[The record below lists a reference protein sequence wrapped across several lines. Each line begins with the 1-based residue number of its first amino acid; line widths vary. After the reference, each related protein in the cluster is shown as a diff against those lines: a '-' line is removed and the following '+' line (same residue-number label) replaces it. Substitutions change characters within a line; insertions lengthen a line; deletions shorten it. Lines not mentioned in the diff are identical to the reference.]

1 MTGRKAYDTK
11 NVANDFGIRVTEITA
26 EGLQKQMAKCLLSY
40 LSTAS

>member
-11 NVANDFGIRVTEITA
+11 NDFGIRVTEITA

-40 LSTAS
+40 LSTAN